1 MCFFFYCCWVNI
13 PSGATPFLIRHRTI
27 GILLLNRA
35 RCSSSSEFTSLIFE
49 AGFASACLRLLP
61 FRPRWNPDTPF
72 TPPLE
77 ASQGSLSIRRG
88 SELKKSIWNTAW
100 NGTAGDVAS
109 ERLKHARFGNNMT
122 ALEIKETA
130 CARVD
135 EKQQKRKKK
144 KKRGREDRGRKK
156 SGEER

>member
-1 MCFFFYCCWVNI
+1 M
-13 PSGATPFLIRHRTI
+13 
-27 GILLLNRA
+27 
-35 RCSSSSEFTSLIFE
+35 
-49 AGFASACLRLLP
+49 
-61 FRPRWNPDTPF
+61 
-72 TPPLE
+72 
-77 ASQGSLSIRRG
+77 
-88 SELKKSIWNTAW
+88 
-100 NGTAGDVAS
+100 GDVAS

-144 KKRGREDRGRKK
+144 KKRGREDRGKKK